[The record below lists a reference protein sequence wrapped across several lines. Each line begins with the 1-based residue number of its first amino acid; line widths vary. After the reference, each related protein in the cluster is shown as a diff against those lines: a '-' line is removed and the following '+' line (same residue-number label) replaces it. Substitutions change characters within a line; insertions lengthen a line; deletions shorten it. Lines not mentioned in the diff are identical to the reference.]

1 MTVKNLTLE
10 FSKVYIIYYLNTNVY
25 LIKCVMKS
33 INKFANSYIKSL
45 NKAISKSNFYNLDL
59 SVKEIL
65 KTIHKN
71 GTIYVCGNG
80 GSAAIAN
87 HYVVDFLKYCKE
99 RTNLKP
105 KILSLS
111 NNIETITAIS
121 NDKNYGQIF
130 SYQAESY
137 CKENDIIIIVSSSG
151 NSTNVKNIL
160 KFAKR
165 KKIKT
170 IGFSGFKGGY
180 LKKHCDIS
188 IHINSQNYGI
198 SEDSHH
204 ILMHVQLQFLIQ
216 EHKKLKY

>member
-1 MTVKNLTLE
+1 ME
-10 FSKVYIIYYLNTNVY
+10 KVEKFISTYINSLSSSIMNSDMEKLHKAAMQILQT
-25 LIKCVMKS
+25 IKKD
-33 INKFANSYIKSL
+33 A
-45 NKAISKSNFYNLDL
+45 
-59 SVKEIL
+59 
-65 KTIHKN
+65 
-71 GTIYVCGNG
+71 TIYVCGNG

-87 HYVVDFLKYCKE
+87 HYVVDFLKYFREK
-99 RTNLKP
+99 TKLKP

-121 NDKNYGQIF
+121 NDKNYNQIF

-137 CKENDIIIIVSSSG
+137 CKENDVIIIVSSSG
-151 NSTNVKNIL
+151 DSPNVKNIL
-160 KFAKR
+160 KFAKK

-180 LKKHCDIS
+180 LNKHSDIS

-204 ILMHVQLQFLIQ
+204 ILMHLQLQFLIKA
-216 EHKKLKY
+216 HKKLKF